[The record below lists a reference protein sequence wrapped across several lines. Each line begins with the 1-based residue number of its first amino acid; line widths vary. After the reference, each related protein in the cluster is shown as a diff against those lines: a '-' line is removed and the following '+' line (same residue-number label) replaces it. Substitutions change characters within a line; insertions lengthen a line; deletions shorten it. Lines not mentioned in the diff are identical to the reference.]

1 MSDTI
6 TLPDMVLIANDQPV
20 SAHRSE
26 VELYIAAG
34 NLGNGKYTI
43 VRPDG
48 QIVID
53 RLVVENPEPQ
63 PEPEPEP
70 DPEPDP
76 EPLPVTVVGMIPL
89 PDHDP
94 ESVNW
99 KAWVATV
106 ANRGGKANEHALI
119 GAVTG
124 NSWHCDMAIALAQ
137 KVVEDD
143 TVAGNQ
149 YLTSG
154 RLFSEVFE
162 TLSWCEVPAQ
172 QADEWAAWG
181 RSHLGATDGSEGDRG
196 SKIWWKNRWSR
207 NNPANNYYHSF
218 IVATTVY
225 AIATND
231 TEWLDWLKTDR
242 LKLLF
247 DYYNRTPDGGSREGT
262 GYGESHREV
271 FRIAK
276 MWRDYDGTEVIPQS
290 FIDGSI
296 RFWVHAIC
304 PGSNAIAPIGDQTR
318 SKGRVDGY
326 HCDIFDN
333 ALQLAKAP
341 DAIALAKWQI
351 GQFMKQGLC
360 FSSHVFRKLVL
371 RDYPEE
377 AMPENVP
384 LLYDAQ
390 GAGVLFARTSWEAD
404 ATFVFFLAG
413 IHDEAHQHDDQ
424 GAFAVWADGMWQTV
438 NDSVWTR
445 NGIAQGVEFQ
455 NVVRFPN
462 GTNLRDR
469 EGKLTF
475 AFDNRVLSINMDLTQ
490 VVGQLW
496 RRYVEWGM
504 SEKELRIVDIFDN
517 DLAEF
522 GFEVPSEDDEREQSI
537 SKATADT
544 LQTETGFTTIVRW

>member
-1 MSDTI
+1 MNSSNMPLMS
-6 TLPDMVLIANDQPV
+6 LVREGNVLSSHGTEIEA
-20 SAHRSE
+20 
-26 VELYIAAG
+26 YIAALNAG
-34 NLGNGKYTI
+34 AGEYDL
-43 VRPDG
+43 VRPTG
-48 QIVID
+48 KM
-53 RLVVENPEPQ
+53 VVGGSVVV

-70 DPEPDP
+70 EPG
-76 EPLPVTVVGMIPL
+76 PLPVPVVGMIPL
-89 PDHDP
+89 PDYDQG
-94 ESVNW
+94 SANW
-99 KAWVATV
+99 EAWVATV
-106 ANRGGKANEHALI
+106 ANRGGRANEHALI
-119 GAVTG
+119 GVATG
-124 NSWHCDMAIALAQ
+124 HQWQCDIAIRKAQ
-137 KVVEDD
+137 DIVDADD
-143 TVAGNQ
+143 VARNQ
-149 YLTSG
+149 YLNAG
-154 RLFSEVFE
+154 REFEQVFA
-162 TLSWCEVPAQ
+162 TMSWCNVSDEQVAQ
-172 QADEWAAWG
+172 WSAWG

-196 SKIWWKNRWSR
+196 SKIWWNNRWSR

-360 FSSHVFRKLVL
+360 FKSHVFRKLVL

-424 GAFAVWADGMWQTV
+424 GAFAVWSDYQWQTV

-445 NGIAQGVEFQ
+445 NGIAQGVAFQ

-462 GTNLRDR
+462 GTNIRDQA
-469 EGKLTF
+469 GQLTF
-475 AFDNRVLSINMDLTQ
+475 SLVEEVLTVEMDLTE
-490 VVGQLW
+490 VVGEQWTRKAVWDMGEDSLL
-496 RRYVEWGM
+496 V
-504 SEKELRIVDIFDN
+504 LDN
-517 DLAEF
+517 FTNSLAEF
-522 GFEVPSEDDEREQSI
+522 GFHTPDKDADDRAPYTSE
-537 SKATADT
+537 ATALIERT
-544 LQTETGFTTIVRW
+544 PAGFSTVVSW